1 MYMKIEGM
9 YIEFRVLIGMV
20 IYDFIWFENVV
31 VRSSIIL
38 WIIIS
43 WINIFIF
50 VISGMNNL
58 EVLCFVMGMNKNDGE
73 LKEIVDEIK
82 VFLCGREIIVLIINE
97 LDLVNVSIIY

>member
-1 MYMKIEGM
+1 MVINIGVDNSVLLNNVFFMVNNLFMLIFVWFIFRVVGSILNNVFYMFWGELNFNFLFMYMKIEGM

-43 WINIFIF
+43 
-50 VISGMNNL
+50 
-58 EVLCFVMGMNKNDGE
+58 
-73 LKEIVDEIK
+73 
-82 VFLCGREIIVLIINE
+82 
-97 LDLVNVSIIY
+97 